1 MAKITCAKCGKLM
14 EESKFYTY
22 RDGTKAELCKPC
34 LTMHVNNFNP
44 DTFLWILEKLDVPYV
59 EEEWN
64 GLRDKAFAKNPDK
77 MTGMSVLGR
86 YLSKMRL
93 KKWKDYRWADTEK
106 LQEELKKEKGIFT
119 NEEDLKKREED
130 RLTLKEQFE
139 RGEIS
144 EAEYKTLS
152 PIELLVKD
160 YEEDK
165 MRQATQT
172 VAVNGLKS
180 TNPYNESNFIAEEDL
195 IDLGADLT
203 DEDKI
208 YLAMKWGRVYKASEW
223 VELEKKYTEMKESF
237 DIEDSDTE
245 GTLILIC
252 KTYLKMNQAI
262 DMGDMDGYQKLSR
275 VYDSLRKS
283 AKFTAAQNKESKTDF
298 IGSLGELVS
307 YCEEKGGEIP
317 RYEITTDY
325 DIVDKVIRDL
335 KDYTRSL
342 VYEDTA
348 LARQIEDYIKK
359 REIAE
364 VMKKEK
370 EEAKKKGREV
380 QVSDQDYIEH
390 FQRLEAEKEQ
400 DQAIYQG
407 AKEQA

>member
-1 MAKITCAKCGKLM
+1 MAKITCAKCGKAM
-14 EESKFYTY
+14 EDSNFYTY
-22 RDGTKAELCKPC
+22 RDGTKTELCKPC
-34 LTMHVNNFNP
+34 LTMHVNNFDP
-44 DTFLWILEKLDVPYV
+44 DTFLWLLKKLDVPYV

-64 GLRDKAFAKNPDK
+64 ALRDKAFAKNPNK
-77 MTGMSVLGR
+77 MTGMSVFGK

-93 KKWKDYRWADTEK
+93 KQWKDYRWADTEK
-106 LQEELKKEKGIFT
+106 LQEDLRQRKEALTDG
-119 NEEDLKKREED
+119 NQRNREED
-130 RLTLKEQFE
+130 RLTLKKQFE

-165 MRQATQT
+165 IQQATQT
-172 VAVNGLKS
+172 VAVDGLKS
-180 TNPYNESNFIAEEDL
+180 TNPYNENNFIPEEDL

-283 AKFTAAQNKESKTDF
+283 AKFTAAQNKEAKADF
-298 IGSLGELVS
+298 IGSLGELVA

-317 RYEITTDY
+317 RYEITTDR

-364 VMKKEK
+364 VMKREK

-390 FQRLEAEKEQ
+390 FHRLEEEREQ
-400 DQAIYQG
+400 DQTIYQEAG
-407 AKEQA
+407 E